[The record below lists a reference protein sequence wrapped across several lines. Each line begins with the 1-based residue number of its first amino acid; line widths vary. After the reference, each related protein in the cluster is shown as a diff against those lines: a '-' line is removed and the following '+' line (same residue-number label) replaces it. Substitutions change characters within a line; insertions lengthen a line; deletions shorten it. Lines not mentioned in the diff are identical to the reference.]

1 MSPGPVDIEVK
12 GETDTTSVVVP
23 EPLTVDDVTAWRA
36 KGSVPT
42 GTAAASNSDM
52 FKSPVRPSFPLILR
66 FEMGD
71 FMRRIACLL
80 PLTIS
85 HFSL

>member
-23 EPLTVDDVTAWRA
+23 EPLNVDDVKAWRA

-52 FKSPVRPSFPLILR
+52 FKSPVRDSFQTER
-66 FEMGD
+66 KH
-71 FMRRIACLL
+71 
-80 PLTIS
+80 S
-85 HFSL
+85 SYVV